1 MSRLAR
7 WWHEKKAGR
16 AWRSQRHT
24 YMRQAVDSHAG
35 GSGVRQFGKRFM
47 TTFPEITL
55 GEKKR
60 NVFVVSADISYHESP
75 VAVVLWREPA
85 REITGARGA
94 ALGEAKLLFEKDAVT
109 MLFQGGRKAQPW
121 LERFR
126 EMHGVPWAEFLAEK
140 VEEHARR
147 CGFRQVRIAAPE
159 TLKYY
164 KEPLVRDE
172 RLERKMRELGL
183 PQNTPKEQLSK
194 VMDLIR
200 GEIRGEIK
208 ALHEGVARKRG
219 YKREGGFFF
228 KGL

>member
-1 MSRLAR
+1 VVAREESRQA
-7 WWHEKKAGR
+7 WHSPR
-16 AWRSQRHT
+16 NT
-24 YMRQAVDSHAG
+24 YLRQAVDSHTA
-35 GSGVRQFGKRFM
+35 GSGVRQFGKRFI

-94 ALGEAKLLFEKDAVT
+94 AFGEAKLLFEKDAVT
-109 MLFQGGRKAQPW
+109 MLFQGERKAQPW

-126 EMHGVPWAEFLAEK
+126 EMHGMPWAEFLAEK

-147 CGFRQVRIAAPE
+147 CGFRQARIAAPE
-159 TLKYY
+159 TLEYY
-164 KEPLVRDE
+164 KKPLVRDE

-183 PQNTPKEQLSK
+183 PQNITNEQL
-194 VMDLIR
+194 R
-200 GEIRGEIK
+200 GP
-208 ALHEGVARKRG
+208 
-219 YKREGGFFF
+219 
-228 KGL
+228 